1 MLRATQKGGP
11 LIFRQSLSILG
22 GQLTE
27 FRMAAPFRY
36 PYTIALHDTDAAGV
50 VFSPQI
56 FRICHQ
62 AYEAMMESIGLSLGS
77 ILEHRRFGLPVTHLE
92 GDYFKPLTVGDKID
106 VTVSVESIGSSS
118 YTIAYEWRMDGEV
131 QARAKTVHVC
141 VNTQNL
147 NSTPLPD
154 ALKAALVRYSA

>member
-1 MLRATQKGGP
+1 M
-11 LIFRQSLSILG
+11 SL
-22 GQLTE
+22 
-27 FRMAAPFRY
+27 PFRF

-62 AYEAMMESIGLSLGS
+62 AYEALMANIGFSIGS
-77 ILEHRRFGLPVTHLE
+77 ILEHRRFGLPVAHLE
-92 GDYFKPLTVGDKID
+92 GDYFKPLTVGDKIEIT
-106 VTVSVESIGSSS
+106 VTVETIGDSS
-118 YTIAYEWRMDGEV
+118 YAIAYEWTMDGEV

-147 NSTPLPD
+147 KKTPLPRELKS
-154 ALKAALVRYSA
+154 ALAHYSVSSPSNSPLAAS